1 MIKKYLIFLDCL
13 LIFSFLFNMGALTF
27 TNINIAQKVDESGKE
42 LVVKEANLVAAK
54 IKNLEPV
61 PQKDINRIYRLF
73 IGLFFHFVALAIA
86 YSYYI
91 YLRFGVVTRKDL
103 FYLSLF
109 VFLLTIITATDFFNN
124 LGVYIGQKLFF

>member
-13 LIFSFLFNMGALTF
+13 LIFSFLFNMGALAF
-27 TNINIAQKVDESGKE
+27 TNIMVSQKADVAGQE
-42 LVVKEANLVAAK
+42 LVVREANLVAAK

-61 PQKDINRIYRLF
+61 PQKDINRIYRMF
-73 IGLFFHFVALAIA
+73 IGLFFHFIVLAFA

-91 YLRFGVVTRKDL
+91 YLRFAVITRKDL

-109 VFLLTIITATDFFNN
+109 VFLLTIMTATDFFNN
-124 LGVYIGQKLFF
+124 LGVYIGQRLFF